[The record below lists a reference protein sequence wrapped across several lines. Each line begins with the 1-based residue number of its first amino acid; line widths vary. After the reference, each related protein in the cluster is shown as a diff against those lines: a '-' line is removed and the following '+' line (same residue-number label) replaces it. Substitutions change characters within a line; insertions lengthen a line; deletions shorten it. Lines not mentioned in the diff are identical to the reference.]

1 MVSIQIPNYNAITL
15 YVIKQYYV
23 KKIVNG
29 KKKSKASV
37 IIALVG
43 EMQGIV
49 EEYVGDRELRFGGV
63 RNTL

>member
-29 KKKSKASV
+29 KKSKASV

-43 EMQGIV
+43 EMQGTV